1 MSIDEVQAPSSTP
14 ASLLTAGI
22 KPTPSHV
29 SLDDKE
35 AFLDHLV
42 SKLSVEELAFQ
53 LPLISGNWAVGPKSD
68 HGLYDNVLH
77 LAPDAELSVLGI
89 RLLAKEVASDA
100 DLIVLTVG
108 AAWNSDGENG
118 DRATLT
124 LSHGQTK
131 LVESM
136 FSLGKPVVLVLKG
149 DRPFAIPEFCAQ
161 SAAVLSTSFLGQAA
175 GQAIADVLFGA
186 FNPGGRLMIS
196 VPYDA
201 GSLPAFYIHRVT
213 KPEIHIPHYR
223 SSSSALY
230 PNANTVAFFKPFGH
244 L

>member
-1 MSIDEVQAPSSTP
+1 MILGASSSP
-14 ASLLTAGI
+14 
-22 KPTPSHV
+22 
-29 SLDDKE
+29 
-35 AFLDHLV
+35 
-42 SKLSVEELAFQ
+42 
-53 LPLISGNWAVGPKSD
+53 PKNFSD
-68 HGLYDNVLH
+68 F
-77 LAPDAELSVLGI
+77 SVLVLPPGT
-89 RLLAKEVASDA
+89 VA
-100 DLIVLTVG
+100 VG

-149 DRPFAIPEFCAQ
+149 GRPFAIPEFYAQ

-213 KPEIHIPHYR
+213 KPEIHIPHY
-223 SSSSALY
+223 LDI
-230 PNANTVAFFKPFGH
+230 PNPVLSLGNAESTAEGRKKGTFSHGDTISFSLSITNTGAARF
-244 L
+244 